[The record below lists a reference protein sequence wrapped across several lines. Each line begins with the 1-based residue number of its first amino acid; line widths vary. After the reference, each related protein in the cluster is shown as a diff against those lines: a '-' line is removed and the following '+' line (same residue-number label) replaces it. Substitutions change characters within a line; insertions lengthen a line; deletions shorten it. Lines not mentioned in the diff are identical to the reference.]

1 MRKNHLPRGLAAL
14 LETAILFLPAIPAYL
29 WLWPNVSGV
38 WQEAAQSLV
47 YLYVLAGSL
56 FIGLRRWNIG
66 ELGFNRQGIGLSLA
80 CGALLIAGRTL
91 VILAVDWH
99 ADPSQPGIGR
109 LLWEL
114 LFYFGLVA
122 LSEELLFR
130 GLIYRAFDDWIGVKW
145 AVWGSSL
152 AFMLWHIFGQGPLVG
167 LAMLFYG
174 LVFALMRLRAGG
186 IVGLILVHGLI
197 DFSAARLMPDV
208 DVLSLGRPDV
218 PRPLWLILGL
228 GLILAVPILLWKGFP
243 RSNQPS

>member
-1 MRKNHLPRGLAAL
+1 M
-14 LETAILFLPAIPAYL
+14 
-29 WLWPNVSGV
+29 
-38 WQEAAQSLV
+38 
-47 YLYVLAGSL
+47 
-56 FIGLRRWNIG
+56 
-66 ELGFNRQGIGLSLA
+66 SLA

-91 VILAVDWH
+91 VILAVDWQ
-99 ADPSQPGIGR
+99 AGPSQPGIGR

-114 LFYFGLVA
+114 LFYFCLVA

-174 LVFALMRLRAGG
+174 LVFALLRLRAGG

-197 DFSAARLMPDV
+197 DFSAARLMPDM
-208 DVLSLGRPDV
+208 DVLSLGRPDI
-218 PRPLWLILGL
+218 PQPLWLILGL

-243 RSNQPS
+243 RSTQPS